1 MPTEYHGGSGRKCEA
16 DTLKDQITHLY
27 DVIEKRDKRISELEA
42 TVGDQRALLR
52 DADINLET
60 YRILVNL
67 KIQADIA
74 QQVDCQS
81 RIRKAIG
88 ERE

>member
-1 MPTEYHGGSGRKCEA
+1 MTKHNSWEGDDNTHHN
-16 DTLKDQITHLY
+16 QINRLY